1 MASTAATNTFR
12 DLRYNYIMNI
22 CIIKKNKDNQYPDLY
37 PRYLYEEFKKKN
49 FSKIFLTNLAKINIR
64 ISPKKIGVRCRGNFD
79 WDVFLMRPGIE
90 DFPFSYLTASVLEEK
105 GIVLPSSKAILSCV
119 DRGLLARA
127 IFKSGVLQPITYIS
141 SSAESAEKS
150 AIRFKKF
157 AIKFV
162 QHGGKGVAILEKPSA
177 ASELLDVFSNLS
189 QPFCVQRF
197 INGDVIKALVVGN
210 EVIAMKERP
219 KSGKEKS
226 NEGKREYMR
235 LNEEVKFDILKLAK
249 YLNAFLF
256 EVDLIEN
263 NKKYFVIDLSLNPD
277 LKMYADIS
285 GKNVGAIFADFIL
298 RNYSKEPTA
307 PVV

>member
-1 MASTAATNTFR
+1 
-12 DLRYNYIMNI
+12 MNI
-22 CIIKKNKDNQYPDLY
+22 CIIKRNEDSESIK
-37 PRYLYEEFKKKN
+37 YLYEEFKKKN
-49 FSKIFLTNLAKINIR
+49 FSKVFLTDLAKLDVR
-64 ISPKKIGVRCRGNFD
+64 ISPKKIGVRCRGDFD
-79 WDVFLMRPGIE
+79 WDIFLMRRGVE
-90 DFPFSYLTASVLEEK
+90 DFPFSYLVASVLEEK
-105 GIVLPSSKAILSCV
+105 GIVLPSSKAILNCA

-150 AIRFKKF
+150 AIKFKKF

-197 INGDVIKALVVGN
+197 IDGDIIKALVVGD

-219 KSGKEKS
+219 KAGEEKS

-235 LNEEVKFDILKLAK
+235 LNEEVKCDILKFAK

-256 EVDLIEN
+256 EVDLIKN
-263 NKKYFVIDLSLNPD
+263 NNKYFVIDVSLNPN
-277 LKMYADIS
+277 LTMYAEIS
-285 GKNVGAIFADFIL
+285 GKNIGAIFADYIL
-298 RNYSKEPTA
+298 KNYSKELPTPA
-307 PVV
+307 V